1 MGLIESPLLELCH
14 LFILHIVT
22 PVLYT
27 CDVIWVVRLDILDNI
42 IGRKRLTN
50 YVYFLM
56 SSHV

>member
-42 IGRKRLTN
+42 T
-50 YVYFLM
+50 
-56 SSHV
+56 SHQTGLVMCHLKSQYI